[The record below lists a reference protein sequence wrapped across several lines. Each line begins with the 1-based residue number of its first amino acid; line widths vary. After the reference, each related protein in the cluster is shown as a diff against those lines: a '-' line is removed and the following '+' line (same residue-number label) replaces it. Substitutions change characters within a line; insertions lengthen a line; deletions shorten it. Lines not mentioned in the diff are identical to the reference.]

1 MGNFQLKNFDWR
13 CYFCNSDLGEFQFNC
28 NPQHSC
34 RYFSGPSTRKCTWN
48 NHEVYKQ
55 LWSLKLDHIFK
66 RNIHS
71 YFRNVVILG
80 VKFNA
85 SLRLDRWQIVF
96 VGSRS
101 SSSPI
106 FEILFHLFLRFTFLL
121 NLFKGKTLWKT
132 VLDFVLFF
140 SCFRDLH
147 VLWKV

>member
-28 NPQHSC
+28 NPQH
-34 RYFSGPSTRKCTWN
+34 N
-48 NHEVYKQ
+48 EVYKQ
-55 LWSLKLDHIFK
+55 LWSLKLDHTFK

-121 NLFKGKTLWKT
+121 KLFKGKTLLKT